1 MPGERLTESR
11 GYFARLP
18 NPPRLDARTL
28 FCWGIGLIVFRVA
41 WNGFVSAYASDAGPQ
56 AVLDLPLSDLF
67 LTAAFMLGQFG
78 IVLIAV
84 ALGAQSLYRDA
95 NRGQTESQDS
105 GRRFLTA
112 LPGPPRLDAR
122 ALFWCGVGLIVIG
135 FAWGKFLPD
144 LVVNFGV
151 PLYQNLAFRLLVDV
165 ISTSTMLGMTLVAV
179 ALGVRSLPRDDD
191 RDRAL
196 SGD

>member
-1 MPGERLTESR
+1 MRRPAMFRPSSRWNQRRSPSRCHSIRTAGNAGRGPGAH
-11 GYFARLP
+11 G
-18 NPPRLDARTL
+18 
-28 FCWGIGLIVFRVA
+28 WGVA
-41 WNGFVSAYASDAGPQ
+41 MSTD
-56 AVLDLPLSDLF
+56 
-67 LTAAFMLGQFG
+67 TAL
-78 IVLIAV
+78 

-112 LPGPPRLDAR
+112 LPGPLRLDAR

>member
-1 MPGERLTESR
+1 M
-11 GYFARLP
+11 
-18 NPPRLDARTL
+18 
-28 FCWGIGLIVFRVA
+28 
-41 WNGFVSAYASDAGPQ
+41 
-56 AVLDLPLSDLF
+56 
-67 LTAAFMLGQFG
+67 
-78 IVLIAV
+78 
-84 ALGAQSLYRDA
+84 
-95 NRGQTESQDS
+95 
-105 GRRFLTA
+105 
-112 LPGPPRLDAR
+112 
-122 ALFWCGVGLIVIG
+122 IG

-179 ALGVRSLPRDDD
+179 ALGVRSLSRDDD